1 MRCPYT
7 QVVIL
12 GKSGQ
17 LPFADD
23 PTGVAEVV
31 VALRHLSLLRC
42 TSLQKRDTSQVVVD
56 RLRLR
61 IF

>member
-12 GKSGQ
+12 GRSGQ

-31 VALRHLSLLRC
+31 VPFLR
-42 TSLQKRDTSQVVVD
+42 QV
-56 RLRLR
+56 LAK
-61 IF
+61 